1 MKSITSFVKNK
12 FSSLSLTKRN
22 SIFYTGAQYG
32 TSAFRFVQSFVLAK
46 ILGPALMGEVSAIS
60 LILTYGVYIQSG
72 TYLAM
77 LQKVPFLRGKGET
90 ELAET
95 YKNTAFSYTMVLSTI
110 AFIGLATYGILADL
124 QPIYKFGFVVF
135 GATLPMYYLF
145 NFNNGLWRCKNE
157 FNKLAV
163 QRVMQSVIL
172 LVFSISLVF
181 VISNKAV
188 ILAMFL
194 SYVIT
199 NIYTHLKNDEFF
211 KFKIDFGALKNLLI
225 VGIPLILTSVCETV
239 VNTADRIMILNYL
252 DETDLGLYSFPAGLA
267 AFYYMGGKSVS
278 SVLYQKA
285 LLEFGKNEDESQVTR
300 TLYHGVI
307 VLGIIS
313 PLVGYG
319 IEGAAFFLVDNFL
332 PKYEQSKLI
341 LELLITP
348 SIFMAVTRFFTQS
361 LITVGKQNYILAI
374 EVFLIGLAFGSNWLA
389 LEVFDAGLIGVTFC
403 SGITLFG
410 YFISMSLMSVL
421 KVGNQSIKSF
431 FAIAGKIISI
441 FLLVICIKLI
451 ARNIM
456 LSNPLELFGLNLDG
470 VVYTAISGSIY
481 GLFTYLAL
489 FKFKL
494 IQKN

>member
-1 MKSITSFVKNK
+1 MKSISTFVQKK
-12 FSSLSLTKRN
+12 FSSLSPTKRN

-32 TSAFRFVQSFVLAK
+32 TSVFRFVQSFVLAK

-60 LILTYGVYIQSG
+60 LILTYGVYLQSG

-77 LQKVPFLRGKGET
+77 LQKIPYLRGKGEND
-90 ELAET
+90 LAET
-95 YKNTAFSYTMVLSTI
+95 YKDTAFSYTMTLSTV
-110 AFIGLATYGILADL
+110 AFVGLAIYGLLADL
-124 QPIYKFGFVVF
+124 QPIYRFGFIVF
-135 GATLPMYYLF
+135 GATLPMYYLY
-145 NFNNGLWRCKNE
+145 NFNNGLWRCKNQ
-157 FNKLAV
+157 FNRLAF
-163 QRVMQSVIL
+163 QSIMQSVIL

-188 ILAMFL
+188 ILAMLL
-194 SYVIT
+194 SYLIT
-199 NIYTHLKNDEFF
+199 NIYTYKTNDEFF
-211 KFKIDFGALKNLLI
+211 KFKIDINALKNLLI

-285 LLEFGKNEDESQVTR
+285 LLEFGKNEDESQVVK

-332 PKYEQSKLI
+332 PKYEPSKLI

-389 LEVFDAGLIGVTFC
+389 LEVFDAGLIGVTLC

-410 YFISMSLMSVL
+410 YFISMSFMSVL
-421 KVGNQSIKSF
+421 KVGNQSLKNF
-431 FAIAGKIISI
+431 FSIAGKIISI
-441 FLLVICIKLI
+441 FLLVICIKFI
-451 ARNIM
+451 ARNFM
-456 LSNPLELFGLNLDG
+456 FANPLEILGMNFDG
-470 VVYTAISGSIY
+470 VVYTLISGSIY
-481 GLFTYLAL
+481 GLFVYLVL

-494 IQKN
+494 IQK